1 MKRMKTQN
9 EKIPKSTRVGEG
21 KPRSEQNKQ
30 EGFGNRLNNESK
42 TLIKKFENSKTKD
55 DLVRHKLK
63 QSRSHSRTLIT
74 KRLSEK
80 YQVREIST
88 KAK

>member
-9 EKIPKSTRVGEG
+9 EKIAKSTRVGED

-30 EGFGNRLNNESK
+30 EGFGNRLNNEGN

-55 DLVRHKLK
+55 DLVRDKSK
-63 QSRSHSRTLIT
+63 
-74 KRLSEK
+74 
-80 YQVREIST
+80 
-88 KAK
+88 